1 MSHPAFCCP
10 RSHFQAT
17 STALICFFG
26 CFLGLS
32 GQDLPSTPILK
43 APYIELGKPPP
54 TEWPSSVKS
63 TSAIPPASSPPFPLP
78 PPLLQPSLSLTPL
91 LSLLLS
97 TLSSLAFHW
106 HPRAHRLAGCDLGD
120 AWLSVSGGTS
130 SCLVTLSEVS
140 HGSLLYLWLWFI
152 RQCFSLFPFLCP
164 P

>member
-54 TEWPSSVKS
+54 TEWPSSVK
-63 TSAIPPASSPPFPLP
+63 
-78 PPLLQPSLSLTPL
+78 
-91 LSLLLS
+91 SLLLS